1 MEREKNQGECA
12 HQEEK
17 DLQHGLGIPPESSVE
32 LLNWTYRGLNINIHL
47 IGQNLV
53 RLKLANHCSLC
64 MNKSWHLSFILS
76 FVCLTEPVM
85 GETLHWL
92 TSVSWCARSSK
103 EGSSCYQLSMPNNF
117 HERSCRIIGF
127 ESLSV
132 KSYPTIF
139 VCSSY
144 LYITTK
150 SPSESHCNLPPYY
163 MIAQQRPCLTL

>member
-64 MNKSWHLSFILS
+64 MYKSCHLFFYSQF
-76 FVCLTEPVM
+76 CMPDE
-85 GETLHWL
+85 
-92 TSVSWCARSSK
+92 ARDGRNVALIDK
-103 EGSSCYQLSMPNNF
+103 CFM
-117 HERSCRIIGF
+117 
-127 ESLSV
+127 
-132 KSYPTIF
+132 
-139 VCSSY
+139 VCS
-144 LYITTK
+144 IV
-150 SPSESHCNLPPYY
+150 
-163 MIAQQRPCLTL
+163 QRRIKLLSTQHAY